1 MIKVAKMTDGR
12 VVEIVRAAEKV
23 GFSPDRGWIMVCMD
37 FEKMYGKRTEF
48 KWVPADTKFEWV
60 RAYAFG

>member
-1 MIKVAKMTDGR
+1 MITVAKMTDGR
-12 VVEIVRAAEKV
+12 VVEIVRTASKV
-23 GFSPDRGWIMVCMD
+23 HFSSDKGWIMVCMD
-37 FEKMYGKRTEF
+37 FEKTYRKRTEF

>member
-1 MIKVAKMTDGR
+1 MITVAKMTDGR
-12 VVEIVRAAEKV
+12 VVEIVRAASKV
-23 GFSPDRGWIMVCMD
+23 DSSHDRGWIMICMD
-37 FEKMYGKRTEF
+37 FEKTYRKRSEF